1 MAENEKLDCLRKL
14 QDVLQEKFRLER
26 QLENLPKDLR
36 NEENI
41 LRNIEKEFSDL
52 QQLASDTVDEVK
64 SLSIRYEDAFQ
75 VRTGYE
81 KQMEFLNTQREY
93 EALSKQLEEARANE
107 ETLLKQRNSKTKES
121 EKLRKQVE
129 EKEADVNAQ
138 REKVAAEQAKVD
150 TQLSGI
156 NEKIADLDRQCLE
169 IKGSVISDEL
179 YEKFS
184 NIVKKKNG
192 VGVVP
197 VHGQVCM
204 GCDRV
209 LPMQFVIDLRLKQ
222 EKNEIDY
229 CPYCSRII
237 WYEALDPETEKS
249 FIFEQ
254 LESKGTGSESKA
266 ASSSHDGSQDADSYD
281 ESMGMDEGFEDF

>member
-169 IKGSVISDEL
+169 IKGCVISDEL
-179 YEKFS
+179 F
-184 NIVKKKNG
+184 
-192 VGVVP
+192 
-197 VHGQVCM
+197 
-204 GCDRV
+204 
-209 LPMQFVIDLRLKQ
+209 PMQFVIDLRLKQ